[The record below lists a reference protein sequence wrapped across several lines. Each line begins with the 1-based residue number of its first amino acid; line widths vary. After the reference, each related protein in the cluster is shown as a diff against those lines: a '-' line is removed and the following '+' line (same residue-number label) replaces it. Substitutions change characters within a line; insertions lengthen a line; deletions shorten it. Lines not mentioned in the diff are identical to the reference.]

1 MFNNLFNHLLSNS
14 HPQKQSLLNPISFL
28 LQEETKKPDLLDTV
42 EDNKDLKDQLVDTT
56 QDNKDLLDT
65 TQDNRDLLD
74 TVEDNKD
81 LLVTVEETEELH
93 PLAVLA
99 MLSLDSAPNLEDF
112 TLLS

>member
-1 MFNNLFNHLLSNS
+1 MFNNLFKNHLLSHS

-42 EDNKDLKDQLVDTT
+42 EDNKDQLVDTM

-65 TQDNRDLLD
+65 MQDNKDLLD